1 MEKDDKIGK
10 ELFFDLKQ
18 LQSVVDDDQRNRLL
32 AAKEKIEKHFEGVEP
47 YTFEIDRVPG
57 N

>member
-47 YTFEIDRVPG
+47 
-57 N
+57 